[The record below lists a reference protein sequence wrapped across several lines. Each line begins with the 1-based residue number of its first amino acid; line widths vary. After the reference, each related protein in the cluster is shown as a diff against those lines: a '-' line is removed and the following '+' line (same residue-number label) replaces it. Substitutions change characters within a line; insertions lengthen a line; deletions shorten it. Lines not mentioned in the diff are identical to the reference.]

1 MIGEER
7 ARVLSAEV
15 GLKPYEGFI
24 LLRSFFDVFLMLSG
38 YILQTVAKFSDDSV
52 FGTSLNSNILLLF
65 GD

>member
-7 ARVLSAEV
+7 ARALSAEV

-38 YILQTVAKFSDDSV
+38 YIL
-52 FGTSLNSNILLLF
+52 
-65 GD
+65 